1 MNNKFEKKIK
11 KKANLKYN
19 KLKQDIK
26 QNFKEIKPLFF
37 IILVLSLIQVL
48 LSIFGYFPILQ
59 KINLSDKFLIFE
71 TTEFT
76 IFSLIST
83 IKIGILFIAGFAFNL
98 KNKFSIRNNILNSL
112 ILLSASIPA
121 FLFTERI
128 FSGLPIIIK
137 IINFSLITL
146 SNSIVYFLLCSL
158 GSLFG
163 EAYKK
168 LKKQF

>member
-1 MNNKFEKKIK
+1 MTKKFKKEVK
-11 KKANLKYN
+11 KKASLRFK
-19 KLKQDIK
+19 KFKQEVK
-26 QNFKEIKPLFF
+26 ENFKEIKPLFF
-37 IILVLSLIQVL
+37 IVLALSIVQVL
-48 LSIFGYFPILQ
+48 LSVFGYFPILQ
-59 KINLSDKFLIFE
+59 RINLSENFLIFE

-83 IKIGILFIAGFAFNL
+83 IKIGILFIAGFTFVL
-98 KNKFSIRNNILNSL
+98 KNKFSIRKNIILSL

-121 FLFTERI
+121 FLFTERL
-128 FSGLPIIIK
+128 FSGLPLIIK

>member
-1 MNNKFEKKIK
+1 
-11 KKANLKYN
+11 
-19 KLKQDIK
+19 
-26 QNFKEIKPLFF
+26 
-37 IILVLSLIQVL
+37 
-48 LSIFGYFPILQ
+48 
-59 KINLSDKFLIFE
+59 
-71 TTEFT
+71 
-76 IFSLIST
+76 
-83 IKIGILFIAGFAFNL
+83 
-98 KNKFSIRNNILNSL
+98 
-112 ILLSASIPA
+112 LLSASIPA